1 MKKFSSILIAFIM
14 LMLGVAVGRLSA
26 GSPDAP
32 GGPTSPAAQMHTL
45 EQIYQRISDGGTFEP
60 AMTTFTS
67 VTPRRAGRELL
78 GQLGQRVALDRHVQD
93 VAVLAD
99 HPPRHQLGLA
109 ATADRDDPVAVA
121 LVQISQRPAGPVRRQ
136 RALDQADRA
145 GAVGPLRFHL
155 LGDQPA

>member
-1 MKKFSSILIAFIM
+1 
-14 LMLGVAVGRLSA
+14 
-26 GSPDAP
+26 
-32 GGPTSPAAQMHTL
+32 
-45 EQIYQRISDGGTFEP
+45 
-60 AMTTFTS
+60 MTTFTS

-121 LVQISQRPAGPVRRQ
+121 LVQISPRTARPVKRSGRRRNALRFLSMTATVWPSFSSATASSDPTRPQPTTITCTAHHATRDWPRAQTGRAPPGPAPDCRS
-136 RALDQADRA
+136 ARA
-145 GAVGPLRFHL
+145 GRYI
-155 LGDQPA
+155 Q